1 MSLILQR
8 GRESKHNFTTTMT
21 WPKIVVTKIIKIRRS
36 RHIQEIDFVVHAA
49 YELLD
54 LIKIMVRQVV
64 DKWFCETHYKK
75 INMTH
80 CKEAPK
86 ERERDGTW
94 CGYEKFMTP
103 SNRFKLLIFL
113 SLFFFVIIIIS
124 VDIVRTFFALF
135 FSCTALEMYLVEC
148 STHHRHHHHLHN
160 FGSNRKN
167 VFHLNEL
174 ITEFKKRARKIYIK
188 EAKWDQRGIKN

>member
-1 MSLILQR
+1 M
-8 GRESKHNFTTTMT
+8 RESKHNFTTTMT

-64 DKWFCETHYKK
+64 DKRFCETHYKK

-86 ERERDGTW
+86 ERDCIW

-103 SNRFKLLIFL
+103 TRRFKLLIFI
-113 SLFFFVIIIIS
+113 SLFFFVIIIIIT
-124 VDIVRTFFALF
+124 VDIVRTFFCSLF
-135 FSCTALEMYLVEC
+135 LVHCTWNVSCWM
-148 STHHRHHHHLHN
+148 LHP
-160 FGSNRKN
+160 SSSSSSSPQLR
-167 VFHLNEL
+167 
-174 ITEFKKRARKIYIK
+174 
-188 EAKWDQRGIKN
+188 Q

>member
-1 MSLILQR
+1 M
-8 GRESKHNFTTTMT
+8 RESKHNFTTTMT

-64 DKWFCETHYKK
+64 DKLFCETHYKK

-86 ERERDGTW
+86 ERLHLVWIWKIYDSHKTLQIIDF
-94 CGYEKFMTP
+94 YFP
-103 SNRFKLLIFL
+103 
-113 SLFFFVIIIIS
+113 LFFCHHHHHRRHCQNFFLLSFSRALHLKCILLNAPPIIVIIIIS
-124 VDIVRTFFALF
+124 TTSAVTEKMFF
-135 FSCTALEMYLVEC
+135 
-148 STHHRHHHHLHN
+148 
-160 FGSNRKN
+160 
-167 VFHLNEL
+167 
-174 ITEFKKRARKIYIK
+174 I
-188 EAKWDQRGIKN
+188 

>member
-1 MSLILQR
+1 M
-8 GRESKHNFTTTMT
+8 RESKHNFTTTMT

-64 DKWFCETHYKK
+64 DKRFCETHYKK

-86 ERERDGTW
+86 ERLHLVWIWKIYDSHKTLQIIDF
-94 CGYEKFMTP
+94 YFP
-103 SNRFKLLIFL
+103 LFFL
-113 SLFFFVIIIIS
+113 SSSSSSPSTLS
-124 VDIVRTFFALF
+124 ELFFALF

-174 ITEFKKRARKIYIK
+174 ITEFKKEREKFT
-188 EAKWDQRGIKN
+188 